1 MATTERIQVEV
12 AFALPARQRIVSLQ
26 VPAGTTA
33 QQAVALSGLA
43 AEFAEI
49 DLAALKLGIFSKVVK
64 ADTVL
69 REHDR
74 VEIYRPLQADPK
86 AVRRQRAE
94 AGKAMKKG
102 GD

>member
-1 MATTERIQVEV
+1 MATTEHIPVEV
-12 AFALPARQRIVSLQ
+12 AFALPGRQKIVALQ
-26 VPAGTTA
+26 VAPGTTA
-33 QQAVALSGLA
+33 VQAVAQSGLA

-49 DLAALKLGIFSKVVK
+49 DMAALKLGIFGK
-64 ADTVL
+64 AVQPDTVL
-69 REHDR
+69 RARDR